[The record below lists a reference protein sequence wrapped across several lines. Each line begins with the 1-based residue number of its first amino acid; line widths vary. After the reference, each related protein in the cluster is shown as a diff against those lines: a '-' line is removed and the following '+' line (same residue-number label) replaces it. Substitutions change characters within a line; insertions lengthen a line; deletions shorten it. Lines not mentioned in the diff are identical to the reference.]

1 MVRETRTMAG
11 TKKSSPGN
19 LHKPIILKK
28 TKPLAVVRVSRT
40 TLSRGSCLTW
50 PWFVSHEPLYHNQV
64 ITIAKMV
71 RETRTM
77 AGDTNHG

>member
-11 TKKSSPGN
+11 TKESSPGN

-28 TKPLAVVRVSRT
+28 LNP
-40 TLSRGSCLTW
+40 W

-77 AGDTNHG
+77 AGDTNHGWNKRK